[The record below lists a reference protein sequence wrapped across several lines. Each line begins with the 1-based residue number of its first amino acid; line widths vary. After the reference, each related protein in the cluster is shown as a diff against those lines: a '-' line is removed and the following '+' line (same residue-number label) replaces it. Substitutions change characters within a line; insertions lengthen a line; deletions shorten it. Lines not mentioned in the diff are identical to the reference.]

1 MVKGQFTELQNK
13 HIESFFPDFVQQMDK
28 AVAGTKLTR
37 WKQTQASN
45 ILDSPLFLTLDL
57 EKFPRKNW
65 FEVQPSVP
73 TIRDDADYDFHR

>member
-1 MVKGQFTELQNK
+1 MVKGQFTQLQNT

-28 AVAGTKLTR
+28 GVAGANLTR

-57 EKFPRKNW
+57 ETFPRKNW
-65 FEVQPSVP
+65 FEVQPSIPSMVGN
-73 TIRDDADYDFHR
+73 ADVWLP